1 MNTIVLNEN
10 SFKNRI
16 EEIYLEEKRNILE
29 ERWNK
34 LSSEEKKFVLET
46 YRNLYPS
53 KKHFINEST
62 WLNTAADIVGIF
74 DPTGIV
80 DAINAASYFYQGD
93 YFFGLLSMVS
103 VIPYVGDTV
112 AKPLMGIGKA
122 SKLTKGVD
130 DALKLIAA
138 GDKVGGAKILEKA
151 ARSNSLM
158 NKFVKTAGNW
168 AESLKTFVDRLPVGG
183 LGRKLTSGVRNM
195 IKDWCDVFIGLS
207 KQRSVF
213 KAKAA
218 KIAAEIPSNP
228 ANAQK
233 LVSEFNK
240 LIKNDKSWATKFSSF
255 TGQYKNVRT
264 AGTKFLK
271 PWSAGWMS
279 KYFWPGATV
288 GLLWRNRDLTSLVR
302 RTKWYSGYLFY
313 LADLF
318 PNLVFPSNTTPDEIA
333 KLIGDDKLN
342 QTTKEY
348 AQTPEAEKLWDSEFS
363 NLDVSEPQQSFTSK
377 SSRDVP
383 PPPSS
388 SSSAGGGDIIDNLI
402 DAILS

>member
-1 MNTIVLNEN
+1 MNKIVLNET

-16 EEIYLEEKRNILE
+16 NEIYLEEKTKILE

-46 YRNLYPS
+46 YRNLYPD

-158 NKFVKTAGNW
+158 NKFVSAAGKW
-168 AESLKTFVDRLPVGG
+168 AESLKTFVDRLPIGG
-183 LGRKLTSGVRNM
+183 LGRKLTTGVRNM

-207 KQRSVF
+207 KKRTAF
-213 KAKAA
+213 KTRAA
-218 KIAAEIPSNP
+218 QIAAEIPNNT

-240 LIKNDKSWATKFSSF
+240 LIKNDKSLATKFSSF
-255 TGQYKNVRT
+255 TGQYKNLRT
-264 AGTKFLK
+264 AGAKWYK
-271 PWSAGWMS
+271 PWSAGWMA
-279 KYFWPGATV
+279 KYIWPGATI

-318 PNLVFPSNTTPDEIA
+318 PSIVFPQNATPEELA
-333 KLIGDDKLN
+333 KLIGEDKLN
-342 QTTKEY
+342 QTASEY
-348 AQTPEAEKLWDSEFS
+348 SNTPEAQKLWDDEFS
-363 NLDVSEPQQSFTSK
+363 NIQTSDSDEYTTPK
-377 SSRDVP
+377 SSGEVP

-388 SSSAGGGDIIDNLI
+388 SSTSGGGDIIDNVI